1 MEEKKTNKEIQNT
14 KKPYVKPEIESEKLN
29 TYGAICNGTFTGGRK
44 ASTAPPTPCNPSRL
58 NS

>member
-1 MEEKKTNKEIQNT
+1 MEEKNKSDEKP

>member
-1 MEEKKTNKEIQNT
+1 MSEKEETKKD
-14 KKPYVKPEIESEKLN
+14 KKPYTKPEIESEKLN

-44 ASTAPPTPCNPSRL
+44 ASTAPPAPCNPSRL